1 MKYLFIIKDI
11 LFNLYNFVKYFPKK
25 YVYELATDYKI
36 QERLINGFSFF
47 MYHVNN
53 SWKLG
58 NYKERYFKLHF

>member
-11 LFNLYNFVKYFPKK
+11 LFNLSNFIKYFPAQ

-47 MYHVNN
+47 MYEVNN
-53 SWKLG
+53 
-58 NYKERYFKLHF
+58 